1 MGDSDDEHDRRRARD
16 KFRRERSDY
25 NDRRRDREERSSR
38 RDEWSDRRR
47 EPSWESRRRG
57 EYREFDRGRRDSSG
71 RHQEMSPPIK
81 RVRRDWDEPYHGA
94 GDYNVPYSGVPT
106 HNTWSHP
113 DVQQL
118 QASQQQDA
126 RQQRVEVEQQP
137 HPQAS
142 PGPAMMTF
150 KQFLNAQD
158 DNIGDEEAFRKYQ
171 EYKMEFRKTQIN
183 DFFLQHKEEEWF
195 RMKYHPKEMALK
207 QKEYK
212 KSMQRRLSVF
222 LNLLKSGR
230 ADDISLDI
238 DNSEA
243 IIKLLDAVV
252 IKLEGGLDSDLVVL
266 DCPPTPPPERRRSSS
281 NPLMSPQTD
290 DMATDDKKEETL
302 KNMKEIK
309 KDPETG
315 PVSPSSVPLPSAP
328 PPASAKAAATKK
340 ENGDV
345 KVMSIS
351 NPTLE
356 QQQLQHQAQQY
367 YHQQQLYYQ
376 QQGQQ
381 QELPQTS
388 QPDKDP
394 PAQQKG
400 SKKEDEPKKKR
411 KRRHRE
417 PYYYDAM
424 DDDESES
431 ESESDSEPEPAPPG
445 EEMSPMDTGKEDELL
460 PPGVDAG
467 PEGVQENLQ
476 QPVVDDPSKASQVEN
491 IVQLPTS
498 SSNAKLQT
506 STDHKPDSCEPS
518 VGSSQPETS
527 TSSNGAL
534 TEGGSSHAIVETSG
548 ETELSDGTPADST
561 QGLQGKERNQ
571 EYEVE
576 TSSTEQA
583 ESSSSVPEKDAYQV
597 GSTDNGTST
606 MQKEDNS
613 EIFPEP
619 SSSEAQG
626 KVVSMEA
633 EPSSASS
640 LPSELTKPASEQVL
654 QKAEAMEGGETKED
668 SNKVSEKK
676 EIVEETSP
684 VKDIPKENKE
694 KMIEEKEKDTTEEGE
709 EKDEANGSDGKQVC
723 VTAEPRALH
732 KTFSLFMRSVP
743 PNISKADISA
753 ICKRFAGFL
762 RVALSDPSPER
773 KFVRRGWITFDRS
786 VNIKEICW
794 DLNNIRV
801 KDVELSPVV
810 NRDLSRRVRPVAGA
824 ALAKQAIRHDIKLA
838 ARLIREFDKRAA
850 LYEKETKEETEA
862 REKAEKEAAEKTEE
876 GEECEAKPADE
887 CEIPDLPN
895 ENPILSSLSQDAAEE
910 EEGEEMELMRTAS
923 TSQGDTEEKPEVD
936 LSCDSSLMRVLDRL
950 ILYLRVVHSVDYYNG
965 TDYPYEDE
973 MPNRC
978 GIIHVRGAT
987 PDKCTLS
994 EVQEWQ
1000 TGINQKLEPFLQ
1012 EKESLKDEEV
1022 AQLGK
1027 KDPEAEIEK
1036 FVEANTQELAKDK
1049 WLCPLSGKKFRGPD
1063 FVRKHI
1069 FNKHMDKVEA
1079 VKMEA
1084 EFFNNYLSD
1093 PRRPQIPEFPTPQ
1106 RPPGNH
1112 VGQMYG
1118 HQPAQTMMG
1127 WGPRPQMVMYGPR
1140 GPYTP
1145 PAYGGY
1151 GHEMYGGRGHTFPPK
1166 PRRFGFGGGRNRVSE
1181 RGGFHRDPRQIIQYK
1196 DLDAPDDAEAF

>member
-1 MGDSDDEHDRRRARD
+1 
-16 KFRRERSDY
+16 
-25 NDRRRDREERSSR
+25 
-38 RDEWSDRRR
+38 
-47 EPSWESRRRG
+47 
-57 EYREFDRGRRDSSG
+57 
-71 RHQEMSPPIK
+71 
-81 RVRRDWDEPYHGA
+81 
-94 GDYNVPYSGVPT
+94 
-106 HNTWSHP
+106 
-113 DVQQL
+113 
-118 QASQQQDA
+118 
-126 RQQRVEVEQQP
+126 
-137 HPQAS
+137 
-142 PGPAMMTF
+142 
-150 KQFLNAQD
+150 
-158 DNIGDEEAFRKYQ
+158 
-171 EYKMEFRKTQIN
+171 
-183 DFFLQHKEEEWF
+183 
-195 RMKYHPKEMALK
+195 MKYHPKEMALK

-376 QQGQQ
+376 QQYYSNYDPQQQQEQYSKQYPQGQQ

-506 STDHKPDSCEPS
+506 STDDKPDSCEPS

-527 TSSNGAL
+527 TSSNGAI
-534 TEGGSSHAIVETSG
+534 TEGGSSHAVVETSG

-1027 KDPEAEIEK
+1027 KDP
-1036 FVEANTQELAKDK
+1036 D
-1049 WLCPLSGKKFRGPD
+1049 
-1063 FVRKHI
+1063 
-1069 FNKHMDKVEA
+1069 
-1079 VKMEA
+1079 
-1084 EFFNNYLSD
+1084 Y
-1093 PRRPQIPEFPTPQ
+1093 
-1106 RPPGNH
+1106 
-1112 VGQMYG
+1112 
-1118 HQPAQTMMG
+1118 
-1127 WGPRPQMVMYGPR
+1127 
-1140 GPYTP
+1140 
-1145 PAYGGY
+1145 
-1151 GHEMYGGRGHTFPPK
+1151 
-1166 PRRFGFGGGRNRVSE
+1166 
-1181 RGGFHRDPRQIIQYK
+1181 
-1196 DLDAPDDAEAF
+1196 

>member
-1 MGDSDDEHDRRRARD
+1 
-16 KFRRERSDY
+16 
-25 NDRRRDREERSSR
+25 
-38 RDEWSDRRR
+38 
-47 EPSWESRRRG
+47 
-57 EYREFDRGRRDSSG
+57 
-71 RHQEMSPPIK
+71 
-81 RVRRDWDEPYHGA
+81 
-94 GDYNVPYSGVPT
+94 
-106 HNTWSHP
+106 
-113 DVQQL
+113 
-118 QASQQQDA
+118 
-126 RQQRVEVEQQP
+126 
-137 HPQAS
+137 
-142 PGPAMMTF
+142 
-150 KQFLNAQD
+150 
-158 DNIGDEEAFRKYQ
+158 
-171 EYKMEFRKTQIN
+171 
-183 DFFLQHKEEEWF
+183 
-195 RMKYHPKEMALK
+195 
-207 QKEYK
+207 
-212 KSMQRRLSVF
+212 MQRRLSVF
-222 LNLLKSGR
+222 LNLLKTGR

-243 IIKLLDAVV
+243 IIKLLDSVV

-266 DCPPTPPPERRRSSS
+266 DCPPTPTPERRRSSS

-290 DMATDDKKEETL
+290 DMATDDKKEGTVQ
-302 KNMKEIK
+302 NIKEIK
-309 KDPETG
+309 EDPEAG

-328 PPASAKAAATKK
+328 PPASVKAAALKK

-345 KVMSIS
+345 KAMSIS
-351 NPTLE
+351 NPSLE
-356 QQQLQHQAQQY
+356 QQQLQQQAQQY

-376 QQGQQ
+376 QQQEQQ

-388 QPDKDP
+388 QPNEDP
-394 PAQQKG
+394 PAQQQG
-400 SKKEDEPKKKR
+400 VKKEDEPKKKR

-445 EEMSPMDTGKEDELL
+445 EEMSPMDTGKDGELL
-460 PPGVDAG
+460 PPGIDAG
-467 PEGVQENLQ
+467 CQGIENLQ
-476 QPVVDDPSKASQVEN
+476 QPDDQSKPSQVEN
-491 IVQLPTS
+491 IVQLPS
-498 SSNAKLQT
+498 SSSSARLQT
-506 STDHKPDSCEPS
+506 STDDNPDSCEPH

-527 TSSNGAL
+527 TSGNGAV
-534 TEGGSSHAIVETSG
+534 TEAGSSHAVVETSR
-548 ETELSDGTPADST
+548 ETEPSDGTPADST
-561 QGLQGKERNQ
+561 QGLHGKERKEDFQ
-571 EYEVE
+571 VE

-583 ESSSSVPEKDAYQV
+583 ESSSSVPAKDAYQV
-597 GSTDNGTST
+597 GSTDNGIST
-606 MQKEDNS
+606 MDKLDS
-613 EIFPEP
+613 KEIFPEP

-633 EPSSASS
+633 QPSSVSP
-640 LPSELTKPASEQVL
+640 LPPQVTKPAIEQVL
-654 QKAEAMEGGETKED
+654 QHVDALEGEETKED
-668 SNKVSEKK
+668 SNKILEKK
-676 EIVEETSP
+676 EIVENTSP
-684 VKDIPKENKE
+684 IEDIPKENKE
-694 KMIEEKEKDTTEEGE
+694 KMIEEKEKDTTEEG
-709 EKDEANGSDGKQVC
+709 KKRDEVNGEDGKQVS

-743 PNISKADISA
+743 PNICKADISA
-753 ICKRFAGFL
+753 VCKRFAGFL

-773 KFVRRGWITFDRS
+773 KFIRRGWITFDRS

-801 KDVELSPVV
+801 KDTELSPVV

-876 GEECEAKPADE
+876 GEECEAKAADE
-887 CEIPDLPN
+887 CEIPDLPS
-895 ENPILSSLSQDAAEE
+895 ENPILSSLSQDATEE

-923 TSQGDTEEKPEVD
+923 TSQGDSEEEKPEVD

-950 ILYLRVVHSVDYYNG
+950 ILYLRVVHSVDFYNG

-978 GIIHVRGAT
+978 GIIHVRGAI

-1069 FNKHMDKVEA
+1069 FNKHLDKVEA

-1084 EFFNNYLSD
+1084 EFFNNYISD
-1093 PRRPQIPEFPTPQ
+1093 PKRPQIPEFPIPQ

-1151 GHEMYGGRGHTFPPK
+1151 GHEMYGRGHTFPPK